1 VRRKPNSL
9 LDIEWAILDAGV
21 MLKRGQVAEFHGY
34 QLAKTMQ
41 ETAHAKR
48 LIGHGTLYKALDRL
62 ERAGLLSSRW
72 EDPHEAAS
80 ASRPRRR
87 LYEVTA
93 AGRSA
98 LASAHVAP
106 SEVKRGLRR
115 EATT

>member
-1 VRRKPNSL
+1 MRRKPNSL
-9 LDIEWAILDAGV
+9 LDIERGILDAGL
-21 MLKRGQVAEFHGY
+21 MLEREHVAEFHGY

-41 ETAHAKR
+41 KADHAKR

-72 EDPHEAAS
+72 EDPFEAAS

-87 LYEVTA
+87 LYQVTA
-93 AGRSA
+93 TGQSA
-98 LASAHVAP
+98 LASTQVAAP
-106 SEVKRGLRR
+106 EVKHALRQ

>member
-9 LDIEWAILDAGV
+9 LEIERAILDAGL
-21 MLKRGQVAEFHGY
+21 MLKREHIAEFHGY

-41 ETAHAKR
+41 EAAHAKR

-72 EDPHEAAS
+72 EDPLEAAS

-87 LYEVTA
+87 LYQVTA

-98 LASAHVAP
+98 LASTQVAP
-106 SEVKRGLRR
+106 LEVKRALRR